1 MPLIL
6 VRKFFAALEAAAR
19 TVHAGLSCTSA
30 KGSVSVK
37 LQEYKVWDATT
48 RIFHWLNVLCVLGLI
63 AVGTVILNG
72 DALGAS
78 AGGKITLKTVHVW
91 IGYVFVLNLLWRLV
105 WGFIGGPYARW
116 RSILPFGRGYAAQ
129 LGGEVAALREGRVQN
144 YLGHT
149 PVGRIAVT
157 VLFGALLLQGATG
170 LILAGTD
177 LYMPPFGNAIAAK
190 VAAVGVDPDQVR
202 PNAPETVDPEAYKA
216 MRATRASVVETHEIM
231 YFVLLGL
238 IALHIFAVVI
248 TEIKHGGNI
257 ISAMVSGRKSFAA
270 PPADRPE

>member
-1 MPLIL
+1 MLSHQSVIYAE
-6 VRKFFAALEAAAR
+6 RNAAWR
-19 TVHAGLSCTSA
+19 FSCTTS
-30 KGSVSVK
+30 KGPVSVK

-48 RIFHWLNVLCVLGLI
+48 RVFHWLNVLCVLGLV
-63 AVGTVILNG
+63 AVGTVILN
-72 DALGAS
+72 DNALGAS
-78 AGGKITLKTVHVW
+78 ADGKIILKTVHVW

-116 RSILPFGRGYAAQ
+116 RTILPFGRGYAAQ
-129 LGGEVAALREGRVQN
+129 LAGEVTALREGRVQN

-157 VLFGALLLQGATG
+157 VLLGALLIQGATG

-177 LYMPPFGNAIAAK
+177 LYMPPFGGTIAAN
-190 VAAVGVDPDQVR
+190 VAAAGVDPSQVR

-216 MRATRASVVETHEIM
+216 MRAKRAPVVETHEIM

-238 IALHIFAVVI
+238 IALHIFAVVL

-257 ISAMVSGRKSFAA
+257 ISAMVSGRKAFAP
-270 PPADRPE
+270 PPADGPA

>member
-1 MPLIL
+1 M
-6 VRKFFAALEAAAR
+6 
-19 TVHAGLSCTSA
+19 
-30 KGSVSVK
+30 K

-48 RIFHWLNVLCVLGLI
+48 RVFHWLNVLCVLGLI

-78 AGGKITLKTVHVW
+78 AAGKITLKTVHVW

-116 RSILPFGRGYAAQ
+116 RTILPFGRGYAAQ
-129 LGGEVAALREGRVQN
+129 LGGEVKALREGRVQN

-149 PVGRIAVT
+149 PIGRIAVT

-190 VAAVGVDPDQVR
+190 VAAVGVDPGQVR
-202 PNAPETVDPEAYKA
+202 PNAPETVDPAAYKA
-216 MRATRASVVETHEIM
+216 MRSLRAPVVETHELM

-238 IALHIFAVVI
+238 IALHIFAVVL

-257 ISAMVSGRKSFAA
+257 VSAMVSGRKSFAA

>member
-1 MPLIL
+1 M
-6 VRKFFAALEAAAR
+6 KEW
-19 TVHAGLSCTSA
+19 
-30 KGSVSVK
+30 VSVK

-48 RIFHWLNVLCVLGLI
+48 RVFHWLNVLCVFGLA

-78 AGGKITLKTVHVW
+78 AGGKIILKTVHVW

-116 RSILPFGRGYAAQ
+116 RTILPFGRGYAAQ
-129 LGGEVAALREGRVQN
+129 LGAEVTALREGRAQN

-177 LYMPPFGNAIAAK
+177 LYMPPFGSAIAAK
-190 VAAVGVDPDQVR
+190 VAAGGVDPEQVR

-216 MRATRASVVETHEIM
+216 MRSLRAPVVETHELM

-238 IALHIFAVVI
+238 IALHIFAVVL

-257 ISAMVSGRKSFAA
+257 ISAMVSGRKSFVD
-270 PPADRPE
+270 PPADRLE